1 MIQDDLFS
9 ISSQYATQTDDEDK
23 DSSHSNKVATQDVM
37 KNLTQ
42 NVPQEVTQN
51 VLQDVAQ
58 DVLQGSIQK
67 PSQQKR
73 VFIIDGYGQIYRSY
87 FAFITN
93 PLKDKNGNNVSAI
106 FGFFN
111 IIMMLIRQYSPDY
124 LVVAMDSAGKT
135 FRHEMYDKYKANRD
149 KTPEDLHSQIPII
162 EHILDEMKIPHYAQI
177 GMEADDIVATICRNA
192 SKNGIQSIMVTGD
205 KDLLQLVKDDV
216 FALRPPRKNEKEYKL
231 CTSCDVKELFGVYPN
246 QIVDYLTVLGD
257 SSDNVPGIDGIGEKG
272 AVKLLTSYGSLKN
285 VYEHINELSKG
296 VQQKLEVARPHL
308 ELSHNLITLKDDLF
322 EMKKEDFSSYTIHE
336 INWENGIKLFND
348 IGADRLAKAA
358 TKFVSKDVEISGNS
372 NSKVPQNT
380 SLFENTL
387 ELGYDNNSKNLF
399 EQEEKPLVKAVKAQR
414 GHYEAITDYK
424 KLQELLSSIP
434 NDTVVAFDLETTDQ
448 DDMKAIPVG
457 FSFAFE
463 EEKSFYVPLVCH
475 EGSFISQKDAKNILS
490 SNLKRF
496 RIVGQN
502 LKYDLKVLRRWGIE
516 DVIPYADT
524 MIMAWMDDSSSMR
537 YNLDALAKKYLDYD
551 TIKFEDV
558 VPKGSLFSS
567 VPLEQAT
574 QYGAEDSDITLR
586 LFNLLSSKLKKE
598 NLLDTFFRLEMS
610 LVNVLCDME
619 LEGVLLDSNKLQDFG
634 SDLEN
639 EIEEVQKTI
648 FTFCNKEFNLNS
660 PKQLQDV
667 LFVDRKLPTGRK
679 TQQGFST
686 DSAVLEELSFSTD
699 DPVPPLLLRY
709 RALTKLLN
717 TYVLTLPT
725 LINSQTGRIHT
736 TFLQTGTATGRLSS
750 KNPNLQ
756 NIPIRTNEGR
766 RIRDAF
772 VPKPGCILMS
782 ADYSQIELVVLS
794 HISGDTNLRQA
805 FLSGEDVHKATAA
818 KIFDVFPE
826 MVTSDQRRVAKT
838 INFGI
843 MYGMSAFRLS
853 KDLKISRADALKFIN
868 TYFEEYSGVK
878 TFIENVKIQAK
889 VNGFVKTAMGHIRYI
904 PEMKSRNKAV
914 LASAERIAVN
924 TIIQGTAA
932 EIMKLAMISL
942 SNSIKERNLQSKM
955 LLQVHDEM
963 IFEVPIQELDEMKSL
978 VLTCM
983 ENAYKLSVPLKVG
996 LETGNSWGEMH

>member
-1 MIQDDLFS
+1 MQDDLFS
-9 ISSQYATQTDDEDK
+9 AIAQDAQQAK
-23 DSSHSNKVATQDVM
+23 DSSSLSNSNAP
-37 KNLTQ
+37 Q
-42 NVPQEVTQN
+42 NVMQAIS
-51 VLQDVAQ
+51 QD
-58 DVLQGSIQK
+58 LTQK

-73 VFIIDGYGQIYRSY
+73 VFIVDGYGQIYRSY

-93 PLKDKNGNNVSAI
+93 PLKDRNGNNVSAI

-111 IIMMLIRQYSPDY
+111 IIMMLLRQYSPTY
-124 LVVAMDSAGKT
+124 LVVAMDSVGKT
-135 FRHEMYDKYKANRD
+135 FRHEMYDSYKANRD

-162 EHILDEMKIPHYAQI
+162 EHILDEMKIPHYVQV

-192 SKNGIQSIMVTGD
+192 SKNGIQSVMVTGD

-231 CTSCDVKELFGVYPN
+231 CNALDVKELFGVYPN
-246 QIVDYLTVLGD
+246 QIVDYLTILGD

-285 VYEHINELSKG
+285 VYEHIDELSKG
-296 VQQKLEVARPHL
+296 IKQKLEVAKPHL

-322 EMKKEDFSSYTIHE
+322 EMKEEDFSSYTTHE
-336 INWENGIKLFND
+336 IDWNHGIQLFND
-348 IGADRLAKAA
+348 IGATRLVQMA
-358 TKFVSKDVEISGNS
+358 TKFLSKDSENKNVKQKPI
-372 NSKVPQNT
+372 QNT
-380 SLFENTL
+380 GLFENSI
-387 ELGYDNNSKNLF
+387 ENGKDNNLKGLLA
-399 EQEEKPLVKAVKAQR
+399 QEETTVPKAQR
-414 GHYEAITDYK
+414 GHYEAITNYQ
-424 KLQELLSSIP
+424 KLQDVLSSIP

-463 EEKSFYVPLVCH
+463 EGKSFYVPLVCK
-475 EGSFISQKDAKNILS
+475 EGVFISEDDAKNALF

-496 RIVGQN
+496 RVIGQN
-502 LKYDLKVLRRWGIE
+502 IKYDLKVLRRWGI
-516 DVIPYADT
+516 DGILPYADT

-537 YNLDALAKKYLDYD
+537 YNLDVLAKKYLDYD

-567 VPLEQAT
+567 VPLEKAT
-574 QYGAEDSDITLR
+574 EYGAEDSDITLR
-586 LFNLLSSKLKKE
+586 LFNLLFSKLKKE
-598 NLLDTFFRLEMS
+598 NLLDTFFKLEMP

-619 LEGVLLDSNKLQDFG
+619 LEGVLLDANRLNDFRC
-634 SDLEN
+634 DLEN

-648 FTFCNKEFNLNS
+648 FTLCNKEFNLNS

-667 LFVDRKLPTGRK
+667 LFIDRKLPTGRK
-679 TQQGFST
+679 TQKGYST
-686 DSAVLEELSFSTD
+686 DSDVLEELSFSTD

-725 LINSQTGRIHT
+725 LINPQTGRIHT
-736 TFLQTGTATGRLSS
+736 TFSQTGTATGRLSS

-772 VPKPGCILMS
+772 VPKPGCVLMS

-794 HISGDTNLRQA
+794 HISGDANLRQA
-805 FLSGEDVHKATAA
+805 FLSGEDVHRATAA
-818 KIFDVFPE
+818 KIFNVFPE

-853 KDLKISRADALKFIN
+853 KDLKISRANALKFID

-878 TFIENVKIQAK
+878 NFIENVKVQAK
-889 VNGFVKTAMGHIRYI
+889 INGFVKTSMGHIRYI

-942 SNSIKERNLQSKM
+942 SNSIKKRKLQSKM

-963 IFEVPIQELDEMKSL
+963 IFEVPIQELDEMKTL
-978 VLTCM
+978 VRSCM